1 MSKTH
6 VPALS
11 GPNCPSTPLTGAI
24 YSGQKTLVTGAENDT
39 IIVWFVESTVM
50 AGFPLARDAKQEL
63 PYILPSVGATKLI
76 TFVVVGFAGFRVK
89 VTVGEPCPM

>member
-11 GPNCPSTPLTGAI
+11 GPNCPSTPLTGATNA
-24 YSGQKTLVTGAENDT
+24 GQKTLVTGAENDT
-39 IIVWFVESTVM
+39 VIVWFVESTVE
-50 AGFPLARDAKQEL
+50 AGFPLATDAIQSL
-63 PYILPSVGATKLI
+63 RYILPSVGATKPM
-76 TFVVVGFAGFRVK
+76 TFVVVGFAGFRAK